1 MAKVDTL
8 LVSILLLFLWLSV
21 GVYANQQDGSAV
33 PIPSCGEREE
43 VDNILKSLDRIKRLN
58 YAKANCTLE
67 RYAPKNLH
75 KGGNCTLCVDG
86 FWCVD
91 KHICVV
97 DTLLVFLGVRP
108 PQAVE
113 EKKEKLDPDDSS
125 APNGNDENPLPASD
139 APAAPSGPKQKQPD
153 DAIKTPGGNV
163 KDSSPDVVQ
172 HQISTKGT
180 SNTKINRKNEVAD
193 TEQPTDQQRSISRRP
208 FTLIRSMDAILFFVV
223 V

>member
-1 MAKVDTL
+1 MAKVDAL

-21 GVYANQQDGSAV
+21 GVYANQQDGSPV
-33 PIPSCGEREE
+33 PIPKCGEQKD
-43 VDNILKSLDRIKRLN
+43 VGGILDSLSEIKRRD
-58 YAKANCTLE
+58 YATANCTQK
-67 RYAPKNLH
+67 RYAPITLH

-86 FWCVD
+86 LRCAFEY
-91 KHICVV
+91 ICVV

-208 FTLIRSMDAILFFVV
+208 FTLIRSVDAILFFVV